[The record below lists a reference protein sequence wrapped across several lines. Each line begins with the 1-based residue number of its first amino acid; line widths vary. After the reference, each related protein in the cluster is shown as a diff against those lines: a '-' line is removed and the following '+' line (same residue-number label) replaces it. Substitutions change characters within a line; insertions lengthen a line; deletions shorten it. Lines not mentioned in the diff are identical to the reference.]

1 MNLMP
6 YLAAA
11 FVIAG
16 ALIYLATIY
25 NGLVGL
31 RNDIDKAWSNVD
43 VLLKQRFDEVPR
55 LIEVCKGYM
64 QYESKTLQA
73 LTEARTRYARAG
85 TVAQKGA
92 ASGNLTGSVDDLF
105 AVAENY
111 PQLKAN
117 QSFVGIQQRITE
129 LESQIAD
136 RREYYNDAINLY
148 NTRMQEMP
156 DKMVAGAMGLRPR
169 AMFPVSAKEKQPLS
183 VTLTASRASE
193 IRSAYSKAT
202 NRGNI

>member
-1 MNLMP
+1 MSLFP
-6 YLAAA
+6 YLAVA
-11 FVIAG
+11 FVAG
-16 ALIYLATIY
+16 GVVIYLATIY

-31 RNDIDKAWSNVD
+31 RNDIDKAWSNID
-43 VLLKQRFDEVPR
+43 VLLKQRYDEVPR

-64 QYESKTLQA
+64 QYEATTLEA
-73 LTEARTRYARAG
+73 LTEARARYRLAG

-92 ASGNLTGSVDDLF
+92 ASGNLSGSVNELF

-117 QSFVGIQQRITE
+117 ETFLEVRQRITE

-136 RREYYNDAINLY
+136 RREYYNDAINLF

-156 DKMVAGAMGLRPR
+156 DKIVAGAMRLRPR
-169 AMFPVSAKEKQPLS
+169 AMFPISANERGPVPVK
-183 VTLTASRASE
+183 LTASRA
-193 IRSAYSKAT
+193 
-202 NRGNI
+202 